1 MNSFRNH
8 RLRDFSVPMS
18 TNWLL
23 NDLAEAKG
31 KQALYTRQSPQVLK
45 ALREMALVQSV
56 ESSNRIEGITVA
68 ADRLRPLVLGHARP
82 KDRSEQ
88 EIAGYRSA
96 LNFIHT
102 KADNLQITPD
112 LMRRLHKLCQEGSG
126 DAGQFKRVDNEVIE
140 LRPGAA
146 PIIRFKCVSAKA
158 TPAAVDELCLVYRHA
173 IDQDHIPPLVAT
185 GALVLD
191 FLCIHPFRDG
201 NGRVSRL
208 LTLLALY
215 QHGYEVGRYISLERL
230 VEEAKE
236 DYYHVLQ
243 KSSQRWHDSKHDLLP
258 WLNHFLAIARRAYGE
273 FEQRAGEMK
282 SRRGAKTELVDHAIE
297 ATVGEFG
304 ITDLERACPGVSR
317 DMIRLRLRDLK
328 AAGRI
333 ECLGRGPGAKWRK
346 RVRTLKEGKK
356 EGNTNSNLK

>member
-1 MNSFRNH
+1 MTFRNH
-8 RLRDFSVPMS
+8 RLRDFAVPMS
-18 TNWLL
+18 SNWLL

-31 KQALYTRQSPQVLK
+31 KQELHTRQSPQVLK

-56 ESSNRIEGITVA
+56 ESSNRIEGVTVA
-68 ADRLRPLVLGHARP
+68 PGRLRPLVLGHARP
-82 KDRSEQ
+82 KDRSEH

-96 LNFIHT
+96 LNLIHT
-102 KADNLQITPD
+102 KAEKLQITPD
-112 LMRRLHKLCQEGSG
+112 LLRRLHQLCQEGSG
-126 DAGQFKRVDNEVIE
+126 DAGQFKKVDNEIIE

-146 PIIRFKCVSAKA
+146 PVIRFKCVSAKA

-173 IDQDHIPPLVAT
+173 IDQDHIPPLVAI

-215 QHGYEVGRYISLERL
+215 QQGYEVGRYISLERL

-243 KSSQRWHDSKHDLLP
+243 QSSQRWHNGKHNFLP
-258 WLNHFLAIARRAYGE
+258 WLNHFLAIVRRAYGE
-273 FEQRAGEMK
+273 FEQRAGQIK
-282 SRRGAKTELVDHAIE
+282 APRGAKAELVLAAIRQQLGDFRL
-297 ATVGEFG
+297 AD
-304 ITDLERACPGVSR
+304 IERACPGVGR
-317 DMIRLRLRDLK
+317 DWIRSLLTDLK
-328 AAGRI
+328 AAGEVSCKGKGPAARWRY
-333 ECLGRGPGAKWRK
+333 LGSKGS
-346 RVRTLKEGKK
+346 
-356 EGNTNSNLK
+356 NS

>member
-31 KQALYTRQSPQVLK
+31 KQELYTRQSPQLLK

-56 ESSNRIEGITVA
+56 ESSNRIEGVTVD

-88 EIAGYRSA
+88 EIAGYRQA
-96 LNFIHT
+96 LNIVHT
-102 KADNLQITPD
+102 KAGQLQITPD

-126 DAGQFKRVDNEVIE
+126 DAGQFKKVDNEVIE

-146 PIIRFKCVSAKA
+146 PLVRFKCVSAKA
-158 TPAAVDELCLVYRHA
+158 TSAAVDELCLVYRHA
-173 IDQDHIPPLVAT
+173 IDQDHIPPLVAI
-185 GALVLD
+185 GALILD

-215 QHGYEVGRYISLERL
+215 QHGYEAGRYLSLERL
-230 VEEAKE
+230 IEETKE
-236 DYYHVLQ
+236 DYYHVLRQ
-243 KSSQRWHDSKHDLLP
+243 SSQRWDDGKHDLLP
-258 WLNHFLAIARRAYGE
+258 WLNYFLAIARRAYIE
-273 FEQRAGEMK
+273 FEQRAGQV
-282 SRRGAKTELVDHAIE
+282 RAPRGAKAGLVLNAIRE
-297 ATVGEFG
+297 QLGDFRLRDIEH
-304 ITDLERACPGVSR
+304 ACPGVGR
-317 DMIRLRLRDLK
+317 EWIRSLLTDLK
-328 AAGRI
+328 TSGEVGCQSKGPAARWRY
-333 ECLGRGPGAKWRK
+333 LGSKGS
-346 RVRTLKEGKK
+346 
-356 EGNTNSNLK
+356 NS

>member
-8 RLRDFSVPMS
+8 RLRDFAVPMS

-31 KQALYTRQSPQVLK
+31 RQTLYTRQSPQMLK

-56 ESSNRIEGITVA
+56 ESSNRIEGVTVA
-68 ADRLRPLVLGHARP
+68 AGRLRPLVLGRARP

-96 LNFIHT
+96 LNLIHT
-102 KADNLQITPD
+102 KAENLQITPD

-126 DAGQFKRVDNEVIE
+126 DAGQFKKVNNEVIE

-146 PIIRFKCVSAKA
+146 PVIRFKCVSAKA
-158 TPAAVDELCLVYRHA
+158 TPAAVGELCLVYRHA
-173 IDQDHIPPLVAT
+173 IDQDHIPPLVAI
-185 GALVLD
+185 GALILD

-230 VEEAKE
+230 VEESKE

-243 KSSQRWHDSKHDLLP
+243 ASSQRWHDSKHDLLP

-273 FEQRAGEMK
+273 FEQRAGQIK
-282 SRRGAKTELVDHAIE
+282 APRGAKAGLVLAAIRDQLADFRLADIE
-297 ATVGEFG
+297 H
-304 ITDLERACPGVSR
+304 ACPGVGR
-317 DMIRLRLRDLK
+317 EWIRSLLTDLK
-328 AAGRI
+328 AAG
-333 ECLGRGPGAKWRK
+333 EVSCRGKGPAARWRYLASK
-346 RVRTLKEGKK
+346 GS
-356 EGNTNSNLK
+356 NS

>member
-1 MNSFRNH
+1 MMTFRNQ
-8 RLRDFSVPMS
+8 RLRDFAVPMS

-31 KQALYTRQSPQVLK
+31 KQELYTRQSPQLLK

-56 ESSNRIEGITVA
+56 ESSNRIEGVTVA

-88 EIAGYRSA
+88 DIAGYRAA
-96 LNFIHT
+96 LHLIHT
-102 KADNLQITPD
+102 DAGDLPITPD
-112 LMRRLHKLCQEGSG
+112 LLRRLHKLCQQGSG
-126 DAGQFKRVDNEVIE
+126 DAGQFKKVDNEVIE

-146 PIIRFKCVSAKA
+146 PIVRFKCVPAKA
-158 TPAAVDELCLVYRHA
+158 TPAAVEELCRVYRHA
-173 IDQDHIPPLVAT
+173 IYQDHIPPLVAM

-243 KSSQRWHDSKHDLLP
+243 QSSQRWHEGKHDFLP
-258 WLNHFLAIARRAYGE
+258 WLNHFLAIVRRAYGE
-273 FEQRAGEMK
+273 FEQRAGQVK
-282 SRRGAKTELVDHAIE
+282 APRGAKTELLRQTMENLSGDF
-297 ATVGEFG
+297 TV
-304 ITDLERACPGVSR
+304 TDLERLCPGISR
-317 DMIRLRLRDLK
+317 DHLRRLLKEMK
-328 AAGRI
+328 AAGQLL
-333 ECLGRGPGAKWRK
+333 CLGRGPGAKWRK
-346 RVRTLKEGKK
+346 VKEGHNPKR
-356 EGNTNSNLK
+356 GS

>member
-1 MNSFRNH
+1 MMTFRNQ
-8 RLRDFSVPMS
+8 RLRDFAVPMS

-31 KQALYTRQSPQVLK
+31 KQELYTRQSPQLLK

-56 ESSNRIEGITVA
+56 ESSNRIEGVTVA

-88 EIAGYRSA
+88 DIAGYRAA
-96 LNFIHT
+96 LHLIHT
-102 KADNLQITPD
+102 DAGDLPITPD
-112 LMRRLHKLCQEGSG
+112 LLRRLHKLCQQGSG
-126 DAGQFKRVDNEVIE
+126 DAGQFKKVDNEVIE

-146 PIIRFKCVSAKA
+146 PIVRFKCVPAKA
-158 TPAAVDELCLVYRHA
+158 TPAAVEELCRVYRHA
-173 IDQDHIPPLVAT
+173 IDQDHIPPLVAM

-243 KSSQRWHDSKHDLLP
+243 QSSQRWHEGKHDFLP
-258 WLNHFLAIARRAYGE
+258 WLNHFLAIVRRAYGE
-273 FEQRAGEMK
+273 FEQRAGQVK
-282 SRRGAKTELVDHAIE
+282 APRGAKTELLRQTMENLSGDF
-297 ATVGEFG
+297 TV
-304 ITDLERACPGVSR
+304 TDLERLCPGISR
-317 DMIRLRLRDLK
+317 DHLRRLLKEMK
-328 AAGRI
+328 AAGQLL
-333 ECLGRGPGAKWRK
+333 CLGRGPGAKWRK
-346 RVRTLKEGKK
+346 VKEGHNPKR
-356 EGNTNSNLK
+356 GS

>member
-1 MNSFRNH
+1 MMTFRDH
-8 RLRDFSVPMS
+8 RLRDFAVPMS

-31 KQALYTRQSPQVLK
+31 KQELYTRQSPQVLK

-56 ESSNRIEGITVA
+56 ESSNRIEGVTVA
-68 ADRLRPLVLGHARP
+68 PDRLRPLVLGHARP

-88 EIAGYRSA
+88 DIAGYRSA
-96 LNFIHT
+96 LNLIHT
-102 KADNLQITPD
+102 EAEKLQINPD
-112 LMRRLHKLCQEGSG
+112 LLRRLHKLCQDGSG
-126 DAGQFKRVDNEVIE
+126 DAGEFKRIDNAVIE

-146 PIIRFKCVSAKA
+146 PIVRFKCVSAKA

-173 IDQDHIPPLVAT
+173 IDQDHIPPLVAI

-230 VEEAKE
+230 IEESKE

-243 KSSQRWHDSKHDLLP
+243 QSSQRWHDGKHELLP
-258 WLNHFLAIARRAYGE
+258 RLNHFLAIVRRGYTE
-273 FEQRAGEMK
+273 FEKRAGDVK
-282 SRRGAKTELVDHAIE
+282 APRGAKAGLVLNAIRQQH
-297 ATVGEFG
+297 GEFRLAD
-304 ITDLERACPGVSR
+304 IEHACPGVGR
-317 DMIRLRLRDLK
+317 EWIRSLLTDLK
-328 AAGRI
+328 AAGDVS
-333 ECLGRGPGAKWRK
+333 CRGKGPAARWQYLRSKGS
-346 RVRTLKEGKK
+346 
-356 EGNTNSNLK
+356 NS

>member
-1 MNSFRNH
+1 MMTFRNR

-31 KQALYTRQSPQVLK
+31 KQELYTRQSPQLLK

-56 ESSNRIEGITVA
+56 ESSNRIEGVTVA
-68 ADRLRPLVLGHARP
+68 ADRLRPLVLGKARP
-82 KDRSEQ
+82 QDRSEQ

-96 LNFIHT
+96 LNLIHT
-102 KADNLQITPD
+102 EAEQLPVTPD
-112 LMRRLHKLCQEGSG
+112 LLRRLHRLCQAASG
-126 DAGQFKRVDNEVIE
+126 DAGEFKRIDNEVIE
-140 LRPGAA
+140 LRPGQA
-146 PIIRFKCVSAKA
+146 PIIRFKCVSAQA

-173 IDQDHIPPLVAT
+173 IDQDHIPPLIAI
-185 GALVLD
+185 GALILD

-215 QHGYEVGRYISLERL
+215 QQGYEVGRYLSLERL
-230 VEEAKE
+230 VEESKE
-236 DYYHVLQ
+236 DYYHVLRQ
-243 KSSQRWHDSKHDLLP
+243 SSQRWHDGKHEFLP
-258 WLNHFLAIARRAYGE
+258 WLNHFLAIVRRGYAE
-273 FEQRAGEMK
+273 FEQRAGDVK
-282 SRRGAKTELVDHAIE
+282 SKRGAKTQLVELAIE
-297 ATVGEFG
+297 AATGEFG

-317 DMIRLRLRDLK
+317 DMIRFLLRDLK
-328 AAGRI
+328 VAGRV

-346 RVRTLKEGKK
+346 RVLPLKEGKK
-356 EGNTNSNLK
+356 EGNN